1 MLKINK
7 RGFTLIELLVV
18 IAIIGI
24 LAAIVMTSLNSARLK
39 AKDASFKASTTSI
52 VPAMILCCDSS
63 GSPAIQTTVDSEICI
78 PAITSDFPPA
88 TGIGTVVVSAG
99 LNCQAD
105 GSFEV
110 TFTPGSDNT
119 GNCHHA
125 VCNHEGCKF
134 WADALETTDC

>member
-52 VPAMILCCDSS
+52 VPAMILCCDQS
-63 GSPAIQTTVDSEICI
+63 GSPSINAVADAEICSI
-78 PAITSDFPPA
+78 AITSDFPP
-88 TGIGTVVVSAG
+88 TTNISGTITVG
-99 LNCQAD
+99 TDCQAD

-110 TFTPGSDNT
+110 DFAPGSDNT
-119 GNCHHA
+119 GNCDHA

-134 WADALETTDC
+134 WADALETTGC